1 MTVAMDASKGGRNAA
16 DLWRNDIAGTGKLT
30 MQGSGTLT
38 LVDNNSYTGGTQ
50 VGGGTLAA
58 ASPTAFGNGDVYVG
72 SGGGIRIAASAP
84 VTIAARYTQL
94 DNTTLELDID
104 IDGNGGRRL
113 RVGGSFTVAG
123 GTLHVKFV
131 NGYTPKAGD
140 TIALIDG
147 GAGSAQFSTVTID
160 GFEATPVYTA
170 TDASITLSAACRGGC
185 PPSPRSASGRPGTP
199 SRRASASA

>member
-1 MTVAMDASKGGRNAA
+1 LHPARRRPARPRCPRAGLANERRNHQRQAISA
-16 DLWRNDIAGTGKLT
+16 RIRCNT
-30 MQGSGTLT
+30 
-38 LVDNNSYTGGTQ
+38 YTGGTQ

-104 IDGNGGRRL
+104 IDGNGGGRL

-147 GAGSAQFSTVTID
+147 GAGSAQFSTVTVD
-160 GFEATPVYTA
+160 GFKATPV
-170 TDASITLSAACRGGC
+170 
-185 PPSPRSASGRPGTP
+185 
-199 SRRASASA
+199 